1 MKKLFYWIL
10 RLVPA
15 IILLQTLF
23 FKFSAAPESVYI
35 FTKLGLEP
43 YGRIGIGILEL
54 IAGIMLLIPFLSG
67 FGAVLSLGLMAGA
80 LFSHLTQLGIEVQND
95 KGFLFLLALIV
106 AIFSLIISFIEK
118 NKLFL
123 FLNLLKSKLIR

>member
-1 MKKLFYWIL
+1 MKKLFYWTL

-35 FTKLGLEP
+35 FTQLGLEP

-54 IAGIMLLIPFLSG
+54 IASIMLLIPFLSG

-80 LFSHLTQLGIEVQND
+80 IFSHLTQLGIEVLDD
-95 KGFLFLLALIV
+95 KGFLFFLALIV
-106 AIFSLIISFIEK
+106 AVFSLIISLIEK
-118 NKLFL
+118 NQLL
-123 FLNLLKSKLIR
+123 TLVNLLKSKLIR